1 MPPACPNPADPAREQ
16 SGLGPA
22 SVGRGGLLAR
32 LDAHAGVLALAS
44 LAALALLGLVCG
56 ALVVADRLAAASP
69 VLSGVFCAIVVA
81 LVACGVVLPVAR
93 VLARPVFS
101 LYRLRD
107 ERGRSRALWCRRLA
121 SGLEANVALAP
132 EQRAR
137 LAHARA
143 TRDDAADELVSLV
156 REVCEPRID
165 ARIKQAAMRAFAAT
179 AVSQT
184 AVYDALSM
192 LAVNLELIRDIV
204 SELGFRP
211 TNLALARLYA
221 RVLAGAFVAG
231 GMEDV
236 DLEEMM
242 PALVGRAKV
251 PGVLLASATQ
261 GAVNAFATYRV
272 GVITKR
278 WLMAEDGPAR
288 MSQLR
293 RSSYREALALMRTG
307 GFFSE
312 AAQTVAR
319 RADAMRVGAWES
331 VKDTAG
337 RAWSGVW
344 DKVRPSG
351 GEGISGRQG
360 DDL

>member
-1 MPPACPNPADPAREQ
+1 MSPTDPNPAELADAP
-16 SGLGPA
+16 GLG
-22 SVGRGGLLAR
+22 SVSTGHPGTLAR
-32 LDAHAGVLALAS
+32 MDAHVGAIALAS
-44 LAALALLGLVCG
+44 LAALALLGFVGG

-69 VLSGVFCAIVVA
+69 VLAGVFCALVVA
-81 LVACGVVLPVAR
+81 LVACGVVLPIVR

-121 SGLEANVALAP
+121 SGLEANVALTA
-132 EQRAR
+132 EQRNR
-137 LAHARA
+137 LAHARSA
-143 TRDDAADELVSLV
+143 RESCVDELVALV

-165 ARIKQAAMRAFAAT
+165 ARIKQAAGRAFAAT

-192 LAVNLELIRDIV
+192 LAVNLELIRGIV

-211 TNLALARLYA
+211 TNVALARLYA
-221 RVLAGAFVAG
+221 RILAGAFIAG
-231 GMEDV
+231 GMEDA

-278 WLMAEDGPAR
+278 WLLSEDGPAR
-288 MSQLR
+288 MAELR

-319 RADAMRVGAWES
+319 RADAMRAGAWES

-344 DKVRPSG
+344 GKVHP
-351 GEGISGRQG
+351 EGADGAVAPDAR
-360 DDL
+360 DA